1 MPYGDRTGPSGQGPL
16 SGRGLGICN
25 DSNAQFFGFGRKR
38 GRGNRRFARF
48 DRVCSP
54 SLEEE
59 QSILNARL
67 EEISKQLE
75 K

>member
-25 DSNAQFFGFGRKR
+25 DSNAQFFGLGRRK
-38 GRGNRRFARF
+38 GRGNRRFNRF
-48 DRVCSP
+48 DRVSNP

-59 QSILNARL
+59 KSLLKARL
-67 EEISKQLE
+67 EEINKLLE